1 MTKVPTLSSSQ
12 REALRTGTIAAL
24 CQRYAFELQLLNY
37 APRTVETNNYLLNR
51 FVTWCTERGVSQVAE
66 LSMDIVQA
74 YRNHLFHY
82 RNPRTDKPLA
92 ASSQS
97 YHLIQL
103 RTLCRW
109 MFYQK
114 IVADDFGLSLQIPH
128 VSKKIYSKFLTLPEM
143 SKLLTQP
150 DLTTTQGIRDRAILE
165 TFFSTAMRATELSE
179 LTLYDVDFERQM
191 VMIHHGKG
199 DRERLTPISRE
210 ALSWISKYLN
220 DVRPGYAMHNQTNTL
235 FLTHRG
241 KQIDR
246 GILSKMVHGYLKPA
260 KIGKLGGCHMI
271 RHTAATLMLEN
282 GADLRSL
289 QTLLGHAR
297 LDTTQRYTHIT
308 LDRLR
313 EVHSK
318 THPTGD
324 SRLEDL
330 RNKPPIQ
337 PESDAQTDA
346 KSPLESDAKS
356 PSVE

>member
-1 MTKVPTLSSSQ
+1 MTQIPTLSATQ
-12 REALRTGTIAAL
+12 REALRAGTIAKL
-24 CQRYAFELQLLNY
+24 CERYAFELQLLNY
-37 APRTVETNNYLLNR
+37 SPRTIETNTYQLNR
-51 FVTWCTERGVSQVAE
+51 FVTWCGERGVSQVAE
-66 LSMDIVQA
+66 LSMDIVQC

-97 YHLIQL
+97 YHLIKL

-109 MFYQK
+109 TFYQK
-114 IVADDFGLSLQIPH
+114 IVADDLGLSLQIPH
-128 VSKKIYSKFLTLPEM
+128 VPKKIYSKFLTLPEM
-143 SKLLTQP
+143 SSLLTQP

-179 LTLYDVDFERQM
+179 LTLCDVDFERQM
-191 VMIHHGKG
+191 VHIHHGKG

-210 ALSWISKYLN
+210 ALSWLHKYIS
-220 DVRPGYAMHNQTNTL
+220 DVRPGYAMHAQTNTL

-246 GILSKMVHGYLKPA
+246 GILSKMVHGYLEPA
-260 KIGKLGGCHMI
+260 KIGKVGGCHMI

-324 SRLEDL
+324 SRMQDL
-330 RNKPPIQ
+330 QSKSENKPAV
-337 PESDAQTDA
+337 DAQ
-346 KSPLESDAKS
+346 SP
-356 PSVE
+356 PVE